1 MDITKKYTHKEVTVV
16 WKPGLCIHSGNCVR
30 SLPHVF
36 KPKEKPWIQ
45 PEGSTSEHLIEA
57 VKKCPSGALTY
68 TIENSPET
76 MSEQAEN
83 IKINLIENG
92 PAIVVGTCEITH
104 PDGSVETRERR
115 SSFCRCTKSAN
126 FPFCDGSHK
135 NV

>member
-1 MDITKKYTHKEVTVV
+1 MDITKKYTHNEVTVV

-45 PEGSTSEHLIEA
+45 PEGSTSEQLIEA

-135 NV
+135 NG

>member
-1 MDITKKYTHKEVTVV
+1 MDIIKKYTHNEVTVV

-30 SLPHVF
+30 TLPHVF
-36 KPKEKPWIQ
+36 KPKEKPWVQ
-45 PEGSTSEHLIEA
+45 PEGSTSEQLIDA

-68 TIENSPET
+68 TIENKNEPMEETPEK
-76 MSEQAEN
+76 
-83 IKINLIENG
+83 IKVNLIENG

-115 SSFCRCTKSAN
+115 SSFCRCAKSAN